1 MTHAFGLD
9 FGTTNSAL
17 ARSDGSTTELARW
30 PSDSGPTQTFRSVLF
45 FDPDDTDSLGRV
57 VPHSGPAGIARY
69 HERMGEGRLMQSI
82 KSHLASRGLVGTTI
96 YGRQVKLEDLIARI
110 VLDLRAGAEATFGR
124 IDGPVV
130 VGRPVRYVGSKG
142 VDDDDFAVERMRKA
156 LAIAGFDDVRFAFE
170 PVAAASHYEQ
180 RLDHDEVLLVG
191 DFGGGT
197 ADFCLMFAG
206 PTARDGRER
215 ILGAAGVGI
224 AGDSFD
230 GKIIRNLV
238 GPALGRGTTYRTMFG
253 KDLKVPDWWYSALEH
268 WHRLSMLATPKTL
281 RAMEQLAHSAQDP
294 AQLRGLVHIVR
305 DNLGFA
311 LARAVE
317 ATKIGLSGADEAP
330 FVFEEDPVFLNDL
343 LSRDHFESWI
353 DKELR
358 QIATC
363 VDGLLTDVGIET
375 GDVDRVFLTGGSSQ
389 VPAVHRLFVDRF
401 GADKVHGGEHLTSVA
416 NGLAVLAAN
425 EHLQT

>member
-17 ARSDGSTTELARW
+17 ARSDGRTTELASW
-30 PSDSGPTQTFRSVLF
+30 PSDTGPTQTFRSVLF
-45 FDPDDTDSLGRV
+45 FDPDDTDELGRV
-57 VPHSGPAGIARY
+57 VPHTGPDAIARY
-69 HERMGEGRLMQSI
+69 HERLGEGRLMQSI
-82 KSHLASRGLVGTTI
+82 KSHLASRGLVGTSI
-96 YGRQVKLEDLIARI
+96 YGRQVKLEELIARI
-110 VLDLRAGAEATFGR
+110 VLDLKAGAEASFGKL
-124 IDGPVV
+124 DGPIV
-130 VGRPVRYVGSKG
+130 VGRPVRYVSGRNA
-142 VDDDDFAVERMRKA
+142 DDDDFAVARMRKA
-156 LAIAGFDDVRFAFE
+156 LALAGLDDVRFAFE

-230 GKIIRNLV
+230 GKIIRHLV
-238 GPALGRGTTYRTMFG
+238 GPALGRGTTYRTLFG
-253 KDLKVPDWWYSALEH
+253 RDLSVPDWWYGALEH
-268 WHRLSMLATPKTL
+268 WHRLSMLATPRTL
-281 RAMEQLAHSAQDP
+281 RAMEQLARKAQDP
-294 AQLRGLVHIVR
+294 AQLLGLVHIVR
-305 DNLGFA
+305 DNLGFS

-330 FVFEEDPVFLNDL
+330 FHFEEDPVFLDSV
-343 LSRDHFESWI
+343 LSRSDFEAWVEP
-353 DKELR
+353 ELR

-363 VDGLLTDVGIET
+363 VDGLLRDVGIERS
-375 GDVDRVFLTGGSSQ
+375 DVDRVFLTGGSAQ

-401 GADKVHGGEHLTSVA
+401 GSPEVHGGEHLTSVA
-416 NGLAVLAAN
+416 NGLAVIAAQ
-425 EHLQT
+425 E